1 MSEELTELQ
10 RNILE
15 LIISEN
21 RRPSAIAKTL
31 RRYDVQV
38 NQNGVMLAL
47 VDLEK
52 RGLVERSTTKAWI
65 AKGKATDYIES
76 E

>member
-1 MSEELTELQ
+1 MSEDLTKLQ

-15 LIISEN
+15 LILREN

-31 RRYDVQV
+31 RRYDKQV
-38 NQNGVMLAL
+38 DQNRVMTAL
-47 VDLEK
+47 LDLEK
-52 RGLVERSTTKAWI
+52 RGLAERSTSKAWL
-65 AKGKATDYIES
+65 AKGRAADYIDS

>member
-1 MSEELTELQ
+1 MSEDLTELQ
-10 RNILE
+10 KNIIE
-15 LIISEN
+15 LIIREN

-31 RRYDVQV
+31 RRYDAQV
-38 NQNGVMLAL
+38 DQNSVMLAL
-47 VDLEK
+47 VDLEV

-65 AKGKATDYIES
+65 AKGRAAEYLDE

>member
-10 RNILE
+10 TNIIE

-31 RRYDVQV
+31 RRYDGQV
-38 NQNGVMLAL
+38 NQNRVMLAL

-65 AKGKATDYIES
+65 AKGKAADHLES

>member
-1 MSEELTELQ
+1 MSEDLTELQ
-10 RNILE
+10 INIIE
-15 LIISEN
+15 LILREN

-31 RRYDVQV
+31 RRYDKQV
-38 NQNGVMLAL
+38 DQNRVMSAL

-52 RGLVERSTTKAWI
+52 RGLVERVTTKAWI
-65 AKGKATDYIES
+65 AKGRAADYIES

>member
-1 MSEELTELQ
+1 MSEELTKLQ
-10 RNILE
+10 RNILG
-15 LIISEN
+15 LIIREN

-31 RRYDVQV
+31 RRYDGQV
-38 NQNGVMLAL
+38 DQNRVMLAL

-65 AKGKATDYIES
+65 AKGKAADYTES
-76 E
+76 D

>member
-15 LIISEN
+15 LIIREN

-31 RRYDVQV
+31 RRYDGQV
-38 NQNGVMLAL
+38 EQNVVLLAL